1 MTHHS
6 SSNIIMEID
15 IVLTCIVYDPSSHH
29 ILNMCWCELNSRKY
43 FLFWNFSMGN
53 LLSNVKWPNVFL
65 ALTIY
70 CGYFKLLLPWL
81 VFKYYI
87 TKLLKFHNKIL
98 VMMIFKI
105 GLGETSI
112 GSNNIVIIWNSKLN
126 YIIPFT
132 NSSTWIWK

>member
-1 MTHHS
+1 LIHHS
-6 SSNIIMEID
+6 SSNITMEID
-15 IVLTCIVYDPSSHH
+15 IVLTCIVNDPSSHH
-29 ILNMCWCELNSRKY
+29 ILNMCWCELNSSNIFY
-43 FLFWNFSMGN
+43 FEKFQWESSFKCC
-53 LLSNVKWPNVFL
+53 KWLNVFL
-65 ALTIY
+65 TLTIY
-70 CGYFKLLLPWL
+70 CGFFKLLFPWL
-81 VFKYYI
+81 VFKYYT